1 MPGTNKRLRITPLA
15 IMLTLFVT
23 LSCAA
28 SGSNE
33 GEDSNG
39 SGGNENGGTSTG
51 QTAPV
56 QQTAPADAPPPPGSG
71 ARAIQEDFRQVAGD
85 VLPVVVEINVVQ
97 TVTRNPSPLSELF
110 GNPNGNNQQ
119 EFQRPGLGSG
129 VILRRNG
136 NDVYV
141 VTNAHV
147 VRNADQIQ
155 VVLHDER
162 EFSAELVGR
171 DPRTDL
177 AVVKFTSSEDV
188 PVAEFGEASSLYI
201 GDWVLAIGNP
211 FGFESTVTAGIVS
224 AVSRRPEP
232 GQPVTSYTDFIQT
245 DAAINPG
252 NSGGALVN
260 LDSQV
265 VGINTWI
272 ASQSGSSAGIG
283 FAVPA
288 SVVERVT
295 DDIIE
300 HGRVIYGWL
309 GVGIQDVDPATLPGV
324 RSSLDL
330 QDEEGALV
338 VNVHQASPAEGK
350 LQPGDFVTSINGNN
364 VTDATSL
371 TRAVGE
377 LSPGTATT
385 FDIVRFG
392 ESMSFEVTLA
402 ERAPEEEVQSA
413 SNLWP
418 GGVAVGLTDQV
429 REQLG
434 IPNRLSGVLLIGVI
448 ANSPFA
454 NAGLQNGDLVSE
466 IGGESIETPADFYRA
481 ITDDSFRYAFT
492 VFRRGDQGEVTVQRP

>member
-1 MPGTNKRLRITPLA
+1 MPGLQKKTRVAPLA
-15 IMLTLFVT
+15 IALTLFITV
-23 LSCAA
+23 SCAA
-28 SGSNE
+28 GGSNE
-33 GEDSNG
+33 SYNNG
-39 SGGNENGGTSTG
+39 NRGDGVSTG
-51 QTAPV
+51 QTAPM
-56 QQTAPADAPPPPGSG
+56 QQTAPPDAEPPAGSG
-71 ARAIQEDFRQVAGD
+71 ARAIQEAFRRVSRD

-97 TVTRNPSPLSELF
+97 TVTQSGGSPLSELF
-110 GNPNGNNQQ
+110 GNPDGGNQQ

-129 VILRRNG
+129 VIMRRNG
-136 NDVYV
+136 NEVYV

-155 VVLHDER
+155 VVLYDER
-162 EFSAELVGR
+162 EFSADFVGG

-177 AVVKFTSSEDV
+177 AVVKFTSSTDI
-188 PVAEFGEASSLYI
+188 PIAEFGDASSMYI

-211 FGFESTVTAGIVS
+211 FGFESTVTAGIIS
-224 AVSRRPEP
+224 AVSRRPGP
-232 GQPVTSYTDFIQT
+232 GQPVSSYTDFIQT

-260 LDSQV
+260 LDGQV

-288 SVVERVT
+288 GVVERVT
-295 DDIIE
+295 DDIID

-309 GVGIQDVDPATLPGV
+309 GVGIQDVDPAILPGV

-330 QDEEGALV
+330 GNQEGALI

-350 LQPGDFVTSINGNN
+350 LQPGDLVTRINGND
-364 VTDATSL
+364 VTDATTL

-377 LSPGTATT
+377 LSPGTTTT
-385 FDIVRFG
+385 FEVTRFG
-392 ESMSFEVTLA
+392 EEMSFEIGLA
-402 ERAPEEEVQSA
+402 ERAPEEEVQTA

-418 GGVAVGLTDQV
+418 GAVAVALVEEV

-434 IPNRLSGVLLIGVI
+434 TPNELSGVLLIGVI
-448 ANSPFA
+448 ADSPFA
-454 NAGLQNGDLVSE
+454 NAGLQNGDLVSS
-466 IGGESIETPADFYRA
+466 IGGESIESPADFYRA
-481 ITDDSFRYAFT
+481 ITDGSFRYTFT
-492 VFRRGDQGEVTVQRP
+492 VFRRGRQGEVTVQRP